1 MNSEAVKQYGA
12 LKREQRDI
20 EYRIE
25 GIKQRLE
32 RIKQTETMGTVYGG
46 AGGKR
51 RYEVEGNTEAYSR
64 SKTALLN
71 NKYRLQQ
78 INTQLIDTINQV
90 EDCIAN
96 VASAEKRLIL
106 RLHYQDGLRW
116 QEVAERMGAGYTGDA
131 VRIAAYRALRE
142 IDRKNR
148 KNAREK

>member
-1 MNSEAVKQYGA
+1 MDSEAIKQYGT
-12 LKREQRDI
+12 LKREQLDI
-20 EYRIE
+20 KCRIE
-25 GIKQRLE
+25 GIEQRLN
-32 RIKQTETMGTVYGG
+32 RLNCTETVGTVRGG
-46 AGGKR
+46 AGGKH

-64 SKTALLN
+64 TKTALLD

-78 INTQLIDTINQV
+78 INAQLIDTINRV

-131 VRIAAYRALRE
+131 VRIAASRALRE
-142 IDRKNR
+142 IDRKNAR
-148 KNAREK
+148 KK